1 MSFIDEV
8 YSLYKDHLKGD
19 EEDAV
24 SIVLSILEDQSREN
38 VMKIINEMNDQEVIQ
53 MLGVYLVEMIKMKMA
68 QEGKTESLKSKPL
81 PLRVH

>member
-8 YSLYKDHLKGD
+8 YSLYKDHLTGD

-68 QEGKTESLKSKPL
+68 QEGKNESLKSKPL